1 MVDEL
6 SPFSNTIDSFPP
18 ELLGEI
24 FKHIKLR
31 WLKNIALHLVLMQQ
45 AVQSCPEIVDYIRR
59 LSLSDYRQRFKTT
72 DAAAVDSYIA
82 TVVPLLRKVNF
93 VLVNAGGELLDNNFL
108 PLWVFASLCLH
119 APVTSIDIRN
129 YRGFSITDVFHPLSN
144 RPITRIRFSALSSAV
159 MDPGVVLP
167 NAAGGLVPHLQVQ
180 NLTVRDGIID
190 LAPWLEQLID
200 GGHLHPLE
208 NFVCIDDFTEPA
220 TIAAVNRVTT
230 SAPHRRITLVWAFMS
245 TMQPVFNVPR
255 YNTLQ
260 ELPCIGFDIVA
271 PSSNTFTDKP
281 EWSFVRFDNI
291 VHFCD
296 RTASLLNTFN
306 PSWMQFERSRYLL
319 NPHAINFI
327 ESPLNHPSTFYEHH
341 TMAAEVMHFPPEL
354 VDQLCQTC
362 SFKELWTLSL
372 VSRTWTHMAQSYIY
386 EDISLRSVSDI
397 VRLTSLL
404 SSFPHL
410 GLLIKRVTVR
420 SSWQARDPTTKAVIE
435 SFIHNASR
443 FLSSIH
449 TITLEAGT
457 ANLCDG
463 SPFLLISILEALA
476 LQSRDLHLLDLRM
489 FTTISMTDLFTSNLP
504 SLITHQL
511 SLWVLDN
518 QGAGHFKRT
527 SELVCVDDFLME
539 DAILALNAV
548 TATLPIDTLALVW
561 DFETFRDEPFDHAKD
576 TAPRLQ
582 PNIGFNNIRLDIQ
595 ISCFLEHSRRQVKRL
610 HDSLD
615 CMLAVLPIW
624 TKMFDNRSAYPHV
637 LHIPF
642 PLSRTALTSVLI
654 NAFNGL
660 DRKLATTHTLH
671 SVRLFPLNPRIRY
684 GQVSWGLCTTNIEK
698 AFPLLIEKGVLEIM
712 FSSVHVAQ
720 SLLQTTI
727 IPSVD
732 IVNCV
737 NLPWCAYNLVSIH
750 QLNQLARTE
759 SMDSMSP
766 EFISLVMQEDLS
778 NEDLASC
785 ALTCKAWARIGQ
797 GHLYHSI
804 RLHTVQDV
812 VCLGRVFQDHP
823 HIATLIRRIDLCFI
837 RPLDPNG
844 VERDI
849 DKFVAYETCMKN
861 VEELTVDC
869 QDLEHYGGVIII
881 PLLRSIVH
889 GSQKP
894 LAVYLEELCNCNDI
908 PPLLS
913 ALDHYSVIKV
923 EFRTLL
929 ERSPRN
935 YIRLN
940 QEWTPFSGSFH
951 FLDWILEVQEE
962 EDVAI
967 EEMNSVQC
975 IAFGNCVSCFARW
988 IDEIYHNGGLSKLA
1002 RIVCTDDLWN
1012 AQVVINMNR
1021 LLSFLPLTHLTLD
1034 WNLDHIALYPN
1045 HHGDASKFELIDIS
1059 HIHNVSLLFT
1069 LRGPADVNE
1078 ALPHYLACLLPLW
1091 MRMLSGTNH
1100 SSMTSLRIMYPFGY
1114 GEMPSTVLSHY
1125 LALDGML
1132 AKKADLLVTIESFP
1146 IYPHCINEAVLSQ
1159 HFPELYIHKRIVA
1172 V

>member
-1 MVDEL
+1 
-6 SPFSNTIDSFPP
+6 
-18 ELLGEI
+18 
-24 FKHIKLR
+24 
-31 WLKNIALHLVLMQQ
+31 
-45 AVQSCPEIVDYIRR
+45 
-59 LSLSDYRQRFKTT
+59 
-72 DAAAVDSYIA
+72 
-82 TVVPLLRKVNF
+82 
-93 VLVNAGGELLDNNFL
+93 
-108 PLWVFASLCLH
+108 
-119 APVTSIDIRN
+119 
-129 YRGFSITDVFHPLSN
+129 
-144 RPITRIRFSALSSAV
+144 
-159 MDPGVVLP
+159 
-167 NAAGGLVPHLQVQ
+167 
-180 NLTVRDGIID
+180 
-190 LAPWLEQLID
+190 
-200 GGHLHPLE
+200 
-208 NFVCIDDFTEPA
+208 
-220 TIAAVNRVTT
+220 
-230 SAPHRRITLVWAFMS
+230 
-245 TMQPVFNVPR
+245 
-255 YNTLQ
+255 
-260 ELPCIGFDIVA
+260 
-271 PSSNTFTDKP
+271 
-281 EWSFVRFDNI
+281 
-291 VHFCD
+291 
-296 RTASLLNTFN
+296 
-306 PSWMQFERSRYLL
+306 
-319 NPHAINFI
+319 
-327 ESPLNHPSTFYEHH
+327 
-341 TMAAEVMHFPPEL
+341 
-354 VDQLCQTC
+354 
-362 SFKELWTLSL
+362 
-372 VSRTWTHMAQSYIY
+372 
-386 EDISLRSVSDI
+386 
-397 VRLTSLL
+397 
-404 SSFPHL
+404 
-410 GLLIKRVTVR
+410 
-420 SSWQARDPTTKAVIE
+420 
-435 SFIHNASR
+435 
-443 FLSSIH
+443 
-449 TITLEAGT
+449 
-457 ANLCDG
+457 
-463 SPFLLISILEALA
+463 
-476 LQSRDLHLLDLRM
+476 
-489 FTTISMTDLFTSNLP
+489 MTDLFTSNLP

-548 TATLPIDTLALVW
+548 TATLPIDYAG
-561 DFETFRDEPFDHAKD
+561 FAFDHAKD

-698 AFPLLIEKGVLEIM
+698 AFPLLIEKGVLEIT

-797 GHLYHSI
+797 GRLYHSI

-837 RPLDPNG
+837 RPFDPNG

-849 DKFVAYETCMKN
+849 DKFVAHETCMKN

-1100 SSMTSLRIMYPFGY
+1100 SSLTSLRIMYPFGY

-1146 IYPHCINEAVLSQ
+1146 IYSHCINEAVCRTMWLGTNLLIPTSLLSTT
-1159 HFPELYIHKRIVA
+1159 IWT
-1172 V
+1172 